1 MLERALEQAR
11 SGNDHHLAGRVRM
24 ILTAIEVERD
34 GVDEMVEDEL
44 EGVEGEH
51 PLIDAIKPLKR
62 WIEEEEYHDGAE
74 PAIEHLDTAFQTA
87 REDGWQDVAVFSSER
102 LLRLRLSVGRDAD
115 STFEEIVD
123 FLESEFDGDD
133 IHLGNFHSLV
143 DLIIEHS
150 DQVGDSL
157 LERCIEVCEE
167 RREIQAGQDNY
178 RAERDT
184 IEQLIGL
191 KEAIDEDIEGE
202 EERLIGS
209 FQNEI
214 DRRPSFQGKGAILKG
229 AITRCSRFLNEDK
242 EREWKRELREV
253 NRTAVQ
259 EEFAEISPPD
269 DVAEEAAEEAEENVE
284 RMQDWF
290 RSAAEA
296 DSSTYALYC
305 LLKSDGYFPD
315 WETIEEIESD
325 TPLSSIL
332 PRVTISPEGD
342 PIETEGS
349 PLHDEDAERIP
360 SSYKMQMRHLNLIL
374 VNALYGLTE
383 NGDITETNFIC
394 LLSYTNRLSPDD
406 QLFLMD
412 LITAVFEERYPEAI
426 HLGMSRMES
435 VASTLLEET
444 GASVTSV
451 DGTDIQQA
459 GLGGLLRTV
468 EDDYSEGTGYYLRV
482 KYAEKS
488 GENLRNRTNHGQLL
502 YDECHFMT
510 AMLLLFD
517 IFQLLVT
524 VSESEYTE
532 HFGVPQFRFG
542 S

>member
-11 SGNDHHLAGRVRM
+11 GGSDHHLTGRVRM
-24 ILTAIEVERD
+24 ILTAIEEDRD
-34 GVDEMVEDEL
+34 GVDAMIEDEL
-44 EGVEGEH
+44 EDLEGEH
-51 PLIDAIKPLKR
+51 PLIDAIKPLKL
-62 WIEEEEYHDGAE
+62 WIEEQEYYDGAE
-74 PAIEHLDTAFQTA
+74 PAIEHLDAAFQAA

-115 STFEEIVD
+115 PTFEEIVE
-123 FLESEFDGDD
+123 FLESDFDGEDV
-133 IHLGNFHSLV
+133 HLGNFHSLI
-143 DLIIEHS
+143 DLTIEHS
-150 DQVGDSL
+150 DLMDESL
-157 LERCIEVCEE
+157 LERCIELCKE
-167 RREIQAGQDNY
+167 RREIQEDQGKY

-191 KEAIDEDIEGE
+191 KQAIGEDIEDE
-202 EERLIGS
+202 EERLIGA
-209 FQNEI
+209 FQDEI
-214 DRRPSFQGKGAILKG
+214 DRRPSSQGTGAILKE
-229 AITRCSRFLNEDK
+229 AITRCNRFLDEDK

-269 DVAEEAAEEAEENVE
+269 DVAEEAAEEAEENIE
-284 RMQDWF
+284 RIQDWF
-290 RSAAEA
+290 RSAAES

-305 LLKSDGYFPD
+305 LLKSGGYFPN
-315 WETIEEIESD
+315 WEMIEEIESD

-332 PRVTISPEGD
+332 PRVTINQEGD

-349 PLHDEDAERIP
+349 PLHDEDAEQIP
-360 SSYKMQMRHLNLIL
+360 SSYKMQMRHLNQIL
-374 VNALYGLTE
+374 VSALYRLTE
-383 NGDITETNFIC
+383 NGDISETNFIS
-394 LLSYTNRLSPDD
+394 LLSYTDRLSPDD

-426 HLGMSRMES
+426 HLGMSRVES
-435 VASTLLEET
+435 VTSTLLEET
-444 GASVTSV
+444 GAAVTSV

-468 EDDYSEGTGYYLRV
+468 EDEYSENTGYYLRV

-488 GENLRNRTNHGQLL
+488 GGNLRNRTNHGQLL
-502 YDECHFMT
+502 YNECHFMT

-517 IFQLLVT
+517 IFQIIVT

-532 HFGVPQFRFG
+532 RFGVTRYRFG